1 MCSQQSNVTAF
12 NKQQRKKSRTEVTWY
27 KWADETEYPV
37 SMAAK
42 SGTWVPGRC
51 FCLPAGRQRALF
63 WVRTNRRII
72 IYARSCGLSATK
84 SVYFAFFNTCAWL
97 SHFEQGKEKK
107 TLWILIFFFYA
118 AFVNSDCEVGDEDI
132 QKPMGNFS
140 AFRTLCLFSYDEL
153 LKHFVKTWFR
163 FCNRGCA
170 IHVPCCWCIPE
181 FLYIQKYIVVCYFSY
196 LETVSYSDCC
206 FLFTNSFQ
214 RESILLKMKLF
225 FSPRL
230 SKLFLPLLL

>member
-1 MCSQQSNVTAF
+1 MCSRQSNVTAF

-107 TLWILIFFFYA
+107 TLWILIFFFLCCFCKFWLWSRGWGHTEA
-118 AFVNSDCEVGDEDI
+118 HGEFLCLQNIVPVLIWWAFE
-132 QKPMGNFS
+132 
-140 AFRTLCLFSYDEL
+140 TLC
-153 LKHFVKTWFR
+153 
-163 FCNRGCA
+163 
-170 IHVPCCWCIPE
+170 
-181 FLYIQKYIVVCYFSY
+181 
-196 LETVSYSDCC
+196 
-206 FLFTNSFQ
+206 
-214 RESILLKMKLF
+214 
-225 FSPRL
+225 
-230 SKLFLPLLL
+230 